1 MVAMTAEALA
11 PKTGDGYDV
20 VPLVERL
27 RSRQDRF
34 AEDAQQAVLAQ
45 VSGYRALDT
54 PGLRLEVQANC
65 AQVFGIFLDTLTT
78 GRVSTPADFPA
89 TAGYGARRIR
99 VGISLEDFLKAYRV
113 GQALLWDHVR
123 SAADGLPGGSVAA
136 LSVVGHVMATIE
148 AASSAAARGYLEA
161 ETLRTTDAA
170 RVERDLLEDLLAG
183 RTPLAEGRTEA
194 LADAG
199 LTPGSRVLVGIGL
212 PQDPSSTV
220 PQLPEAAEL
229 LSRAVV
235 QSLGGV
241 AVVRQD
247 EVVAVV
253 PVDVLGESTVLS
265 RLAGLTE
272 ALAGRGVPVALG
284 LSTVRSGLADVPLAY
299 REAELAL
306 GRLGGRAG
314 LLALSSLS
322 TLDYLVTR
330 PDETARQL
338 VRPELRAFID
348 EDTREGGVLV
358 ETLRKYVAAD
368 MNARAAAVELHVHVN
383 TIYYRIDR
391 IAERTGRDLRRL
403 DEVIELL
410 LAVRLLED

>member
-54 PGLRLEVQANC
+54 PGLRLEVEANC
-65 AQVFGIFLDTLTT
+65 AQVFGIFLDTLAA
-78 GRVSTPADFPA
+78 GRVPTPADFPA

-123 SAADGLPGGSVAA
+123 AAADGLPGGSLAA
-136 LSVVGHVMATIE
+136 LTVVAHVMATIE

-161 ETLRTTDAA
+161 ENLRTTDAA

-183 RTPLAEGRTEA
+183 RTPRAEVRTEA

-229 LSRAVV
+229 LSRAVA

-241 AVVRQD
+241 VVVRQD
-247 EVVAVV
+247 EVVLVV

-265 RLAGLTE
+265 RLAGITE
-272 ALAGRGVPVALG
+272 ALAGRGIPVALG
-284 LSTVRSGLADVPLAY
+284 LSTVRVGLVEVPSAY
-299 REAELAL
+299 REAQLAL
-306 GRLGGRAG
+306 ARLGDRAG

-322 TLDYLVTR
+322 TLDYLVSR
-330 PDETARQL
+330 PDETARH
-338 VRPELRAFID
+338 VVPPGLRAFIE

-368 MNARAAAVELHVHVN
+368 LNARAAAAQLHVHVN

-391 IAERTGRDLRRL
+391 ISERTGLDLRRL

-410 LAVRLLED
+410 LGVRLLAG